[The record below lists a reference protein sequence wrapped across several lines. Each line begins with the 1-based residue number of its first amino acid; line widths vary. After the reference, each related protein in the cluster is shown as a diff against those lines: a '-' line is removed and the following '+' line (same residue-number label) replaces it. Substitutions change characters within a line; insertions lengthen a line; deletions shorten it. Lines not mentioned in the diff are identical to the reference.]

1 MTELRI
7 TVPEKFEEQLSIA
20 AKQMGVKK
28 SKLVMD
34 AVNRYVFIRELRKSA
49 ARNKKKISKLGYK
62 SEAGI
67 FNAVS

>member
-1 MTELRI
+1 M
-7 TVPEKFEEQLSIA
+7 PEKFEEQLSIA